1 MEKGNSRVKE
11 FQEGERDLPYKNIFL
26 IENLMYNRFK
36 LRLQRKEVPKK
47 IKRHLRLELWEAEK
61 LFIAVLPFS
70 WEIEGK
76 VIQ

>member
-1 MEKGNSRVKE
+1 MEKGNSREKE

-47 IKRHLRLELWEAEK
+47 IKRHLQLELWEAEK

-70 WEIEGK
+70 
-76 VIQ
+76 